1 MERTKFYTER
11 ISQATEI
18 AREYIKS
25 DALMHRLEEEQ
36 KGLLNDLSSNRFIK
50 VPFVGDFNAGKSSL
64 LNTMMGINLLPTD
77 IVPTTAVA
85 YELYYSEEE
94 YLQIY
99 HKGEKQGTAPLSQ
112 IGALKAVP
120 GDVVYVYLKNDFLK
134 RLNDRGIVLV
144 DMPGINSGIE
154 AHNNAILS
162 YIQEGSYFILLS
174 EIEQGTLSRSTL
186 RFIDELKKYG
196 LKCSIF
202 LSKVEGKPESE
213 VPTIV
218 KNVEDIAQR
227 IIGPDAVVGTVSSV
241 TKQYDDVLRV
251 LDNLDAETFIT
262 QKYSELVC
270 GFIDEIIED
279 LQLQIKLA
287 CSDKKDFQSKIAA
300 LGAEREKTI
309 ESLRAKAAGAQSLEN
324 SADDVL
330 NDIREAL
337 VKNSLHL
344 AHFISNNNS
353 STDAFSAEL
362 LSIIRPVLFSS
373 FKREISEYQNVIGDS
388 VRDFSLKVNDILQDK
403 GNQALDAANEI
414 IGNLLGREVLE
425 GLLKKGLDKLMEKLI
440 AYKGLSTL
448 LGTLGKILGPL
459 VTILLNIIPDL
470 LRLIFGKSRE
480 SKVDLIRQKIVSEIV
495 PKIVESLREPV
506 TTMLDE
512 QRREAMNSMEQLI
525 NSEAQKFNDS
535 VKMVQQEQRADE
547 ESTALKVKALQ
558 VAIDKLENLKR

>member
-1 MERTKFYTER
+1 M
-11 ISQATEI
+11 
-18 AREYIKS
+18 
-25 DALMHRLEEEQ
+25 L
-36 KGLLNDLSSNRFIK
+36 
-50 VPFVGDFNAGKSSL
+50 
-64 LNTMMGINLLPTD
+64 
-77 IVPTTAVA
+77 
-85 YELYYSEEE
+85 
-94 YLQIY
+94 
-99 HKGEKQGTAPLSQ
+99 
-112 IGALKAVP
+112 
-120 GDVVYVYLKNDFLK
+120 
-134 RLNDRGIVLV
+134 
-144 DMPGINSGIE
+144 
-154 AHNNAILS
+154 
-162 YIQEGSYFILLS
+162 
-174 EIEQGTLSRSTL
+174 
-186 RFIDELKKYG
+186 
-196 LKCSIF
+196 
-202 LSKVEGKPESE
+202 
-213 VPTIV
+213 TIV

-227 IIGPDAVVGTVSSV
+227 IIGSDAVVGTVSSV
-241 TKQYDDVLRV
+241 TKQYDDVLRL

-300 LGAEREKTI
+300 LGAEREKTL

-344 AHFISNNNS
+344 AQFVSSNNN
-353 STDAFSAEL
+353 TDAFSAEL

-403 GNQALDAANEI
+403 GNQALDAANDI

-425 GLLKKGLDKLMEKLI
+425 GLLKKGLDKLTEKLI